1 MYSVGDLPSS
11 RPVGCRKVETADR
24 IARIGRVTRLTKPSP
39 VWDMLYPKFMRREL
53 LGECFD
59 AWLSVLFDARA
70 EGV

>member
-11 RPVGCRKVETADR
+11 RPVDCRRVETADR
-24 IARIGRVTRLTKPSP
+24 IVRIGRVTRLTKPSP
-39 VWDMLYPKFMRREL
+39 VWDMLHPKFMQRDL